1 MSTHEPSD
9 PLNEYDIS
17 DIIKREENDPETL
30 VAIKKY
36 TEFSTARAKILKRLK
51 AAKEDAEGLK
61 GILASNKNLP
71 LDTVKKLETG
81 LCGLENEVSDL
92 EAKANNTTKAVIQ
105 AAVEVRAAAENG
117 ANARALAFLERA
129 MKAKADRDATDDGSV
144 VESISSN
151 QSTYTLRSGR
161 GEFSVKAGS
170 VPNGKGE
177 GGTRARYDGRP
188 TPSKATKEDEATPS
202 KAPANAIPSPP
213 SGSDGTGS
221 FFDDDDEVP
230 PLLSGGNPTAGAGAG
245 AGAGGVPEP
254 TSPGNVDNLD
264 LARLG
269 IGSTNAQGGA
279 NGDAP
284 PPAANANGAAIDA
297 YELSG
302 HTGNTGNYPSLVGGG
317 SAQGVPEDE
326 TLTQTEGGF
335 TVEVCF
341 LLRSFY
347 DLELMFSML
356 TDSFLLS

>member
-1 MSTHEPSD
+1 MSTHEPSTD

-81 LCGLENEVSDL
+81 LCGLENEASDL

-230 PLLSGGNPTAGAGAG
+230 PLLSGGNPTPGAG

-302 HTGNTGNYPSLVGGG
+302 HTGGYPNVVGGG
-317 SAQGVPEDE
+317 AALGVPDDE
-326 TLTQTEGGF
+326 TLTQTEGGI
-335 TVEVCF
+335 TVKVCYSSVLF
-341 LLRSFY
+341 L
-347 DLELMFSML
+347 
-356 TDSFLLS
+356 

>member
-1 MSTHEPSD
+1 MSTHEPSTD
-9 PLNEYDIS
+9 PLEEYDIS
-17 DIIKREENDPETL
+17 DIIVRENNGPETTA
-30 VAIKKY
+30 AIKKY
-36 TEFSTARAKILKRLK
+36 TEFSSARAKILKRLK

-81 LCGLENEVSDL
+81 LCGLENEASDL

-117 ANARALAFLERA
+117 ANARALAFLEKA

-188 TPSKATKEDEATPS
+188 TPSKA
-202 KAPANAIPSPP
+202 PANAIPSPP

-245 AGAGGVPEP
+245 AGGVPEP

-269 IGSTNAQGGA
+269 IGSTNEQGGA

-297 YELSG
+297 YELSS
-302 HTGNTGNYPSLVGGG
+302 HTGGYPNVVGGG
-317 SAQGVPEDE
+317 AALGVPDDE
-326 TLTQTEGGF
+326 TLTQTEGGI
-335 TVEVCF
+335 TVEVCYSSVLF
-341 LLRSFY
+341 L
-347 DLELMFSML
+347 
-356 TDSFLLS
+356 